1 MGTLAAM
8 FNKNLIN
15 LYDSDVLM
23 WSKQQSALIREGS
36 FSEVDWQNVAEEIQD
51 VGRSAERDFA
61 KRLADL
67 VALLLELDY
76 SDKGDK
82 TLPGRIELA
91 KKTASRI
98 VLRTPSFSE
107 MLESEDW
114 QESIFGDGMLLASQR
129 AGIEMNIFPE
139 KPIWNLKE
147 LLSGSRS

>member
-8 FNKNLIN
+8 VNKKLIN
-15 LYDSDVLM
+15 LYESDVLM
-23 WSKQQSALIREGS
+23 WSKQQAALIRAGR
-36 FSEVDWQNVAEEIQD
+36 FDEVDWKNVAEEIES
-51 VGRSAERDFA
+51 VGRAAERELA
-61 KRLADL
+61 RRLADL

-76 SDKGDK
+76 SEKTDK

-114 QESIFGDGMLLASQR
+114 QEAIWSDGMLLASQR
-129 AGIEMNIFPE
+129 AGIEMNIFPD
-139 KPIWNLKE
+139 KIIWNLKE
-147 LLSGSRS
+147 LLSKIE